1 SLFVA
6 LVAIWIAKP
15 ADYVVKNSLFT
26 DYKSLL
32 KLDWIKISEGI
43 NEVALVAEGRQGQG
57 AQAVVWRRLYTNG
70 HPMSGTDYLSM
81 RYMTSFV
88 HIPLLQIDA
97 PESVL
102 VICF

>member
-1 SLFVA
+1 EGANRQGPAIQRLPIAVKACAALLVA

-26 DYKSLL
+26 DWKSMLNL
-32 KLDWIKISEGI
+32 SWIKISEGI

-70 HPMSGTDYLSM
+70 HPMSGTDYLSV
-81 RYMTSFV
+81 RYM
-88 HIPLLQIDA
+88 
-97 PESVL
+97 
-102 VICF
+102 